1 MKKTLMMI
9 AIAALAAG
17 PALAQ
22 EEGATDAKRGGG
34 PAEGCDVGGMRGD
47 RMAKRG
53 GPGGDGKTMNAE
65 MREQMKATHE
75 AIRDLAGA
83 IRLETD
89 EAQKAE
95 LTAQL
100 RAKLGEVADRMQ
112 TVQTERL
119 AQAEE
124 RLAALKQKIEEGQAN
139 RDARIEEQLQR
150 VLSGERPPHGDRF
163 KDFPQAKGG
172 RKGGHGDWE
181 GGPGGDL
188 PPPPAED
195 MPDDMPPPPEE

>member
-1 MKKTLMMI
+1 MKKTLTMI
-9 AIAALAAG
+9 LLAALAAG
-17 PALAQ
+17 TALAQ
-22 EEGATDAKRGGG
+22 EGDGPQKKRGGRPEDCGAAG
-34 PAEGCDVGGMRGD
+34 PGGEW
-47 RMAKRG
+47 MAKRG
-53 GPGGDGKTMNAE
+53 GPGGGKTMSSE

-95 LTAQL
+95 LTAKL
-100 RAKLGEVADRMQ
+100 RAKLGEMADRMQ
-112 TVQTERL
+112 TVQAERL

-124 RLAALKQKIEEGQAN
+124 RLAALKQKIEEAKAN

-150 VLSGERPPHGDRF
+150 ILSGERPPRGDRF

-172 RKGGHGDWE
+172 RKGGRGGWE
-181 GGPGGDL
+181 GGPDGDMPPPPLGDDMPDDL
-188 PPPPAED
+188 PPPP
-195 MPDDMPPPPEE
+195 EE